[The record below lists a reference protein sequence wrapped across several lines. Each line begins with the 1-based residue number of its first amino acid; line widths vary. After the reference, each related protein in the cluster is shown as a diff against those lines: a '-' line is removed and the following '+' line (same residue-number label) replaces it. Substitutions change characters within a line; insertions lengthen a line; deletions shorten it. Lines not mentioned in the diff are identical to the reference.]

1 MKGNLHTNE
10 NKIIN
15 VFKPIK
21 NTEVVNKDYVD
32 EILKIFK
39 INLIKQLL

>member
-1 MKGNLHTNE
+1 MRGNLHTNG